1 MMGMNRLTELQ
12 IKRANAK
19 DKPYRLNDGNGLYL
33 WVATT
38 GVKSWQYRYFKKVD
52 GKRKDVN
59 YTIGT
64 YPNLSLSQA
73 RTEQQILKSEVAQGV
88 DVHKRKLDLRVIKPK
103 EKKDTFKD
111 IAEQWIELM
120 KTKLS
125 PLTWDKHISRLNRF
139 VYPRYADCTPE
150 EIDGLE
156 LLKHLK
162 AIAVMKEKSETKKKL
177 GGRETAMRIHGLMN
191 QIIRFGRKYKKTT
204 HMGFDLT
211 DELPTPIKVN
221 YEAILDEDLLGKFI
235 YDIENHQYSQD
246 YIGCAIRL
254 MPHVMVRP
262 GELLKW
268 KWKDINWKDKVWDY
282 EVGKTKDYGVR
293 HHRVYLTEQVMLI
306 LKQLEKLSGKDGM
319 GSEYLFPGTAKN
331 DVVITG
337 TTLKRIKKMGYEGLT
352 TQHGFR
358 ATAMTM
364 GKSKLKMSKAVINM
378 CLAHVSKDPL
388 GHSYDRDD
396 MADERKEFMVAWS
409 DYLIECKRKYQ
420 KSAIKVIK

>member
-1 MMGMNRLTELQ
+1 MNRLTELQ
-12 IKRANAK
+12 IKSAK
-19 DKPYRLNDGNGLYL
+19 KKSKPYRLNDSNGLYL
-33 WVATT
+33 WVAVSGT
-38 GVKSWQYRYFKKVD
+38 KSWQYRYQVSEN

-64 YPNLSLSQA
+64 YPSISLAQA
-73 RTEQQILKSEVAQGV
+73 RAEQQILKSEVSQGV
-88 DVHKRKLDLRVIKPK
+88 NVHERKLQLRKPK
-103 EKKDTFKD
+103 PKTKKDTFKD
-111 IAEQWIELM
+111 IAESWIEIM

-125 PLTWDKHISRLNRF
+125 PNTWDKHISRLERF
-139 VYPRYADCTPE
+139 VYPRYADLTPD
-150 EIDGLE
+150 EIEGLD

-177 GGRETAMRIHGLMN
+177 GGRETALRIHGLIN

-211 DELPTPIKVN
+211 DELPTPIKEH

-235 YDIENHQYSQD
+235 YTIENHEYSQD
-246 YIGCAIRL
+246 YIGMAIRL

-262 GELLKW
+262 GELISW
-268 KWKDINWKDKVWDY
+268 EWKDINWKEKTWDY
-282 EVGKTKDYGVR
+282 EVGKTKDSGVR
-293 HHRVYLTEQVMLI
+293 YHRVYLSEQVIHI
-306 LKQLEKLSGKDGM
+306 LEKLQKLSGKGGM
-319 GSEYLFPGTAKN
+319 NSQYLFPGTKTKA
-331 DVVITG
+331 VINIG
-337 TTLKRIKKMGYEGLT
+337 TTLKRIRNMGFTPEQT
-352 TQHGFR
+352 SQHGFR

-388 GHSYDRDD
+388 GIAYDRDD
-396 MADERKEFMVAWS
+396 MTEERALFMQTWS
-409 DYLIECKRKYQ
+409 DYIIQCKRKYQ